1 MNWSNLRTLIFKN
14 KARILSYMGLIG
26 VPITGWLGVR
36 AGRSVEREIQERKPT
51 SKKEELQMT
60 WKYYIPPTAAGLM
73 TGACIIGG
81 AEYAA
86 RDTTAALALYEGGC
100 KLADKAEEAVKEVV
114 GEKKAND
121 IQDQIA
127 VNQMQNDPLDGRPV
141 ISTGHGTDLWY
152 DSFSGRYF
160 YADIDFIRQV
170 EYDCLDYIY
179 NCMYMSVSDVFE
191 RLNLPRSDAG
201 DILGFNS
208 DHRPK
213 FRLSHGFADNGR
225 PCGILSFEEVPVS
238 EYNFF
243 G

>member
-36 AGRSVEREIQERKPT
+36 AGRNVEHEIQERKPT

-114 GEKKAND
+114 GEKKAEEIVEQTNKD
-121 IQDQIA
+121 ILA
-127 VNQMQNDPLDGRPV
+127 SDPLNGRPV
-141 ISTGHGTDLWY
+141 INTGHGTDLWY
-152 DSFSGRYF
+152 ETFNGRYF
-160 YADIDFIRQV
+160 YADVDFIKQV
-170 EYDCLDYIY
+170 EYDCLDEVY
-179 NCMYMSVSDVFE
+179 NCMYMSASDVFE
-191 RLNLPRSDAG
+191 KMNLPRSDAG
-201 DILGFNS
+201 DMLGFNS
-208 DHRPK
+208 DHKPK
-213 FRLSHGFADNGR
+213 FRYDHGFADNGR
-225 PCGILSFEEVPVS
+225 PCGILSFEERPVS
-238 EYNFF
+238 EYNYFC
-243 G
+243 

>member
-1 MNWSNLRTLIFKN
+1 MNWSNMRTLIFKN

-36 AGRSVEREIQERKPT
+36 AGRNVEREIQERKPT
-51 SKKEELQMT
+51 SKKEELQLT
-60 WKYYIPPTAAGLM
+60 WKYYIAPTASGLM

-121 IQDQIA
+121 IQDQA
-127 VNQMQNDPLDGRPV
+127 LAQQMQRDPLDGRPIV
-141 ISTGHGTDLWY
+141 TTGHGTDLWY
-152 DSFSGRYF
+152 DAFCGRYF
-160 YADIDFIRQV
+160 YADIDFLKEV

-179 NCMYMSVSDVFE
+179 NCMYMSLNDIYD
-191 RLNLPRSDAG
+191 RLYLPRCDVG
-201 DILGFNS
+201 DIVGFNES
-208 DHRPK
+208 HRPK
-213 FRLSHGFADNGR
+213 FVYKYQQADNGR
-225 PCGILSFEEVPVS
+225 PCGILSFEEVPIPD
-238 EYNFF
+238 YNRFS
-243 G
+243 

>member
-36 AGRSVEREIQERKPT
+36 AGRNVEREIQDRKPT

-60 WKYYIPPTAAGLM
+60 WKYYIPPTTAGLM

-114 GEKKAND
+114 GEKKAEEIVEQTNKD
-121 IQDQIA
+121 ILA
-127 VNQMQNDPLDGRPV
+127 SDPLNGRPV
-141 ISTGHGTDLWY
+141 INTGHGTDLWY
-152 DSFSGRYF
+152 ETFNGRYF
-160 YADIDFIRQV
+160 YADIDFIKEV
-170 EYDCLDYIY
+170 EYDCLDEVY
-179 NCMYMSVSDVFE
+179 NCMYMSASDVFE
-191 RLNLPRSDAG
+191 KMNLPRSDAG
-201 DILGFNS
+201 DMLGFNS
-208 DHRPK
+208 DHKPK
-213 FRLSHGFADNGR
+213 FRYDHGFADNGR
-225 PCGILSFEEVPVS
+225 PCGILSFEERPVP
-238 EYNFF
+238 EYNYFC
-243 G
+243 